1 MKFSTKLAAIGASAA
16 LAVTVLATGTATA
29 VDVNYAPGLPAPQ
42 AGVPNNP
49 PAASP
54 VVQGVVLVDA
64 SVAAST
70 PPSVMEKP
78 PTPKIGGAPKPKV
91 KRGQPVALVTK
102 GLTPGATYVVQI
114 KKKGGEYGTLGSVV
128 GGADGSPPRLPARH
142 QGHLHHRDD
151 ERADRRDD
159 LHQGQGLVPHP
170 LIVREPRP
178 LRTGLSHVAHTQRCL
193 P

>member
-29 VDVNYAPGLPAPQ
+29 VDVNYAPGLPAPE

-128 GGADGSPPRLPARH
+128 GGADGSTLP
-142 QGHLHHRDD
+142 
-151 ERADRRDD
+151 
-159 LHQGQGLVPHP
+159 VF
-170 LIVREPRP
+170 RP
-178 LRTGLSHVAHTQRCL
+178 ATKGTYIIAMTNVQTGATTYIKVKA
-193 P
+193 